1 MSENEITSNTSSK
14 PAEFNAG
21 RSVGRLLMV
30 VVGMFAF
37 GFALVPLYDVIC
49 DVTGLNGKT
58 GDQYT
63 EVSKQTAD
71 PNRLVTIQFLTNNNA
86 DMPWEFRPEVRSIKV
101 HPGELNK
108 TTFYVQNPAKRTIM
122 AQAVPSVTPF
132 IAASYLHK
140 TECFC
145 FDQQELAANESM
157 DMPLRFI
164 IDSEIPADIETLTL
178 SYTLFDI
185 TDQTAEQLAVVNN

>member
-1 MSENEITSNTSSK
+1 MSELETASKTSSES
-14 PAEFNAG
+14 AGFNPR
-21 RSVGRLLMV
+21 RSVGRLLTV

-63 EVSKQTAD
+63 EAISQSAD
-71 PNRLVTIQFLTNNNA
+71 PDRVITIQFLTNNNA

-101 HPGELNK
+101 HPGELNQ
-108 TTFYVQNPAKRTIM
+108 TTFYVQNPANRTIM

-132 IAASYLHK
+132 IAAGYLHK

-145 FDQQELAANESM
+145 FEQQELAASESM

-164 IDSEIPADIETLTL
+164 IDSEIPEDIETLTL

-185 TDQTAEQLAVVNN
+185 TDRTSGQLAVVDN

>member
-1 MSENEITSNTSSK
+1 MIKAEIAPKTSSES
-14 PAEFNAG
+14 AGFNPR
-21 RSVGRLLMV
+21 RSVSRLLMV

-63 EVSKQTAD
+63 EVISQSANSD
-71 PNRLVTIQFLTNNNA
+71 RVVTIQFLTNNNA
-86 DMPWEFRPEVRSIKV
+86 DMPWKFRPEMRSIKV

-108 TTFYVQNPAKRTIM
+108 TTFYVQNPAKRTMM

-185 TDQTAEQLAVVNN
+185 TDRTAGQLAVVDN

>member
-1 MSENEITSNTSSK
+1 MSEHDANSDTSRTVI
-14 PAEFNAG
+14 FNAG
-21 RSVGRLLMV
+21 RSVRKLLLV
-30 VVGMFAF
+30 AVGMFGF

-58 GDQYT
+58 SDQFT
-63 EVSKQTAD
+63 DAKSQSVD
-71 PNRLVTIQFLTNNNA
+71 PSRLVTIQFITNNNA
-86 DMPWEFRPEVRSIKV
+86 DMPWKFRPEVRSIQV
-101 HPGELNK
+101 HPGELTK
-108 TTFYVQNPAKRTIM
+108 TTFYVQNPANRTIL

-132 IAASYLHK
+132 MAASYLHK

-157 DMPLRFI
+157 EMPLRFI
-164 IDSEIPADIETLTL
+164 IDSEIPEDIETLTL

-185 TDQTAEQLAVVNN
+185 TEQAAGQLAAINN